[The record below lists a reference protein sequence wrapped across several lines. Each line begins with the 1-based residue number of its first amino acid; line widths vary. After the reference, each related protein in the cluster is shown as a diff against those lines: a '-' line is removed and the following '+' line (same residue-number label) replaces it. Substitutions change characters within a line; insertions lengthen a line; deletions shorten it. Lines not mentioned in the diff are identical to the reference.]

1 MAQKRTGRR
10 IRLTRRQPVVTL
22 ADEIAQAQAKKEAQ
36 QSPEKS
42 KQAPR
47 TTNWDSPK
55 LRREKMRPNYVS
67 AEDVYNVYDD
77 GSNYHDWN

>member
-1 MAQKRTGRR
+1 MAVQKTGRR
-10 IRLTRRQPVVTL
+10 VRLTRKIATL
-22 ADEIAQAQAKKEAQ
+22 ADEIAQAEQVQQAKPKQ
-36 QSPEKS
+36 QPKR
-42 KQAPR
+42 QQR

-55 LRREKMRPNYVS
+55 LRREKMQPNYIS